1 MIRGREPS
9 VDRGRARSATRA
21 LRSWRAWTA
30 VGLLAITGHGLAQSC
45 TKYVSEA
52 GSGREATRERPAR
65 DLGNIVANLVPGD
78 VVCIA
83 GGRYTGRAD
92 SGADRIE
99 VPVEIY
105 GGFSPDFSSRD
116 PWGEHVTL
124 FTGVHNAA
132 NFSTDPRLTIDTS
145 AFATRLMA
153 ARGQDTVH
161 AVVVDGLVIDHGDRN
176 YYAGDGESRIV
187 RLGSPAHTPTPEA
200 GGLLIRTGIT
210 STIVVRHVLVVN
222 TAPTQGAIA
231 LFPGAAADVTVE
243 NSVAVNNTGVGFHL
257 SSAIAANDPAD
268 YPRYRFVGNVS
279 VFNQKHDPF
288 GTFGGS
294 GVAIESGTQVEIR
307 DSVIAFN
314 DNYGVD
320 NAKRS
325 AGVVL
330 VDNVIVANARADY
343 LEFDTKIALED
354 VEDWS
359 DLVADGRGN
368 VRRELDFALSPAWG
382 ALYAA
387 RNVIDRNA
395 AEEDVRAVDTW
406 ANDVRAFFGWNLVG
420 TDLSVDSDVWLPR
433 MSLED
438 AFAVARRF
446 DERYGVVWP

>member
-1 MIRGREPS
+1 MTRRPRLPTIRGGRPS
-9 VDRGRARSATRA
+9 PVRFSRA
-21 LRSWRAWTA
+21 WRACVAIAALAAGGAA
-30 VGLLAITGHGLAQSC
+30 VAQTC
-45 TKYVSEA
+45 TKYVSES
-52 GSGREATRERPAR
+52 GSGREASLERPAR
-65 DLGNIVANLVPGD
+65 DLGNIVANLVAGD

-105 GGFSPDFSSRD
+105 GGFSPDFSARD

-124 FTGVHNAA
+124 LTGVHNAA
-132 NFSTDPRLTIDTS
+132 NFSTDPRLTVDTS

-161 AVVVDGLVIDHGDRN
+161 TVVVDGLVIDHGDRN

-187 RLGSPAHTPTPEA
+187 RLGTAAHTPTPEA

-222 TAPTQGAIA
+222 TAPTQGAFA
-231 LFPGAAADVTVE
+231 LFPGAAASVTIE
-243 NSVAVNNTGVGFHL
+243 NNVAVNNTGVGFHL

-268 YPRYRFVGNVS
+268 YPSYVFAGNVS

-294 GVAIESGTQVEIR
+294 GIAIESGTKVEIR
-307 DSVIAFN
+307 GSVIAFN

-320 NAKRS
+320 NAKRA

-330 VDNVIVANARADY
+330 TDNVIVANARADY
-343 LEFDTKIALED
+343 LEFDTKIALGD
-354 VEDWS
+354 IEDWS
-359 DLVADGRGN
+359 DLIADGRGN

-382 ALYAA
+382 ARYAA

-395 AEEDVRAVDTW
+395 AEEDVQAVDAWT
-406 ANDVRAFFGWNLVG
+406 NDVRSFFGWNLVG
-420 TDLSVDSDVWLPR
+420 TDLNVDADVWLPR

-446 DERYGVVWP
+446 DERYGVLWP

>member
-1 MIRGREPS
+1 MIRRHERSAG
-9 VDRGRARSATRA
+9 RGRVQ
-21 LRSWRAWTA
+21 RAWAA
-30 VGLLAITGHGLAQSC
+30 VVLLAVASHGLAQTC
-45 TKYVSEA
+45 TKYVSEG
-52 GSGREATRERPAR
+52 GSGREASLERPAR

-105 GGFSPDFSSRD
+105 GGYGPDFAARD
-116 PWGEHVTL
+116 PWGAHVTL
-124 FTGVHNAA
+124 FTGIHNAA
-132 NFSTDPRLTIDTS
+132 NFSSDVRLTIDTS
-145 AFATRLMA
+145 AFATRLLA

-161 AVVVDGLVIDHGDRN
+161 TVVVDGIVIDHGDRN
-176 YYAGDGESRIV
+176 YYAGDDESRII
-187 RLGSPAHTPTPEA
+187 RLGSAAHTPTPEA
-200 GGLLIRTGIT
+200 GGLAIRTGIT
-210 STIVVRHVLVVN
+210 STIVVRNVVVVN

-231 LFPGAAADVTVE
+231 LFPGAGAQVTVE
-243 NSVAVNNTGVGFHL
+243 NNVAVNNTGTGFLL
-257 SSAIAANDPAD
+257 SSAIAANDAAD
-268 YPRYRFVGNVS
+268 YPVYRFAGNVS

-294 GVAIESGTQVEIR
+294 GVAIESGTRVEITG
-307 DSVIAFN
+307 SVIAFN

-320 NAKRS
+320 NAKR
-325 AGVVL
+325 APGVVL
-330 VDNVIVANARADY
+330 TANVIVANARADY

-359 DLVADGRGN
+359 DLIADGRGN

-382 ALYAA
+382 ARYAA

-395 AEEDVRAVDTW
+395 AEEEVRAVDAWT
-406 ANDVRAFFGWNLVG
+406 NDVRSFFGWNLVG

-433 MSLED
+433 MGLAD

-446 DERYGVVWP
+446 DDRYGVVWP